1 MFWVQERM
9 LIVADIHLGK
19 VGHFR
24 KAGIAIPKSMEQDD
38 LAELSDL
45 IDRYNPERI
54 LFLGDLFHSDLNRD
68 WDWFV
73 MWRSLFKHITMTLIL
88 GNHDI
93 LNQKLYSDLNFETL
107 KHLDLGPFRFTHEPL
122 NKAELASL
130 QKYIISGHI
139 HPGVILE
146 GAARQKLT
154 LPCFYFSKQQAI
166 LPAFGKFTGKMKMK
180 NRVGDHVFAIL
191 KDKIVAF

>member
-1 MFWVQERM
+1 MFWIQERM

-45 IDRYNPERI
+45 IDRYNPECI

-68 WDWFV
+68 WEWFV
-73 MWRSLFKHITMTLIL
+73 LWRSLFKHIKMILVL

-93 LNQKLYSDLNFETL
+93 LNQKLYSDLNFEL
-107 KHLDLGPFRFTHEPL
+107 IDHLDLGPFRFTHEPL
-122 NKAELASL
+122 KKAELSSL

-146 GAARQKLT
+146 GAGRQKLT
-154 LPCFYFSKQQAI
+154 LPCFHFSEQQAI

-180 NRVGDHVFAIL
+180 NRIGDRVFAVL
-191 KDKIVAF
+191 KDKIVVF